1 MEGNHVWPETTG
13 QQWLRSARCNH
24 WGANVCAPLQ
34 PAASWRPCLPSLIMT
49 RSRPEAR
56 PAWGDPT
63 PGSPALSATFSTSQ
77 RGWRAAP
84 LKDVRGAADP
94 ARVSGGGG
102 LMDLSQ
108 PCSFAVELLFSLPL
122 SQLHVF
128 PAPCQCWIIYT
139 DRKRKLSLSQS
150 QGSPLTHLS
159 HGQMSPVHYLWG
171 VRWPPRSALPPS
183 FICC

>member
-1 MEGNHVWPETTG
+1 MHSLG
-13 QQWLRSARCNH
+13 RKR
-24 WGANVCAPLQ
+24 VCALRTHGLVE
-34 PAASWRPCLPSLIMT
+34 ALPLIMT

-56 PAWGDPT
+56 PAWGDST

-77 RGWRAAP
+77 RGWRTAP
-84 LKDVRGAADP
+84 LKDVWGAAGA
-94 ARVSGGGG
+94 ARVSGGG

-122 SQLHVF
+122 SQLRVF

-171 VRWPPRSALPPS
+171 EMTAAQRLAS
-183 FICC
+183 FIYC